1 VAIDA
6 GVNIKAISTFM
17 GHSSITVTLD
27 LYGHLLPGAEDE
39 AAELMDAYIERQR
52 TKLRAAA

>member
-1 VAIDA
+1 MAIDA